1 MQTVQEKKIVQALL
15 IPTML
20 QMLVSHP
27 DLDQYDLTSL
37 RYIRYGASPIDQAL
51 LNSVQEKLPWAD
63 LMQVYGQTECVPATF
78 LYNFDHGET
87 GIASGRTRS
96 AGTPCLGVEIV
107 IRDEE
112 EKPLPRGEIGE
123 ITMRSSSVMKGY
135 LNMPEQTGKALR
147 DGWIYT
153 GDAGY
158 LSEDDFL
165 YVVDRIKDM
174 IVTGGENVY
183 SAEVEN
189 AIAQHEAVAQCAVV
203 GLSDEKWGEK
213 VHAEVIL
220 KPGASLSGEEMEA
233 FCREYLAGYKIPKSF
248 QFVDA
253 IPLTA
258 VGKVDKVAIR
268 ALRD

>member
-1 MQTVQEKKIVQALL
+1 
-15 IPTML
+15 
-20 QMLVSHP
+20 
-27 DLDQYDLTSL
+27 
-37 RYIRYGASPIDQAL
+37 
-51 LNSVQEKLPWAD
+51 
-63 LMQVYGQTECVPATF
+63 
-78 LYNFDHGET
+78 
-87 GIASGRTRS
+87 
-96 AGTPCLGVEIV
+96 
-107 IRDEE
+107 
-112 EKPLPRGEIGE
+112 
-123 ITMRSSSVMKGY
+123 
-135 LNMPEQTGKALR
+135 
-147 DGWIYT
+147 
-153 GDAGY
+153 
-158 LSEDDFL
+158 
-165 YVVDRIKDM
+165 VVDRIKDM